1 MNLVGRARGTQ
12 QTVTPVQLVD
22 DAIDELVEREK
33 AVSALEAA
41 LRRSSEGRVRLV
53 LVEGAIGT
61 GKSALVWRFLEKAE
75 SKGVSTFGVQI
86 HPDENSL
93 TVDILDR
100 MFRNAAVPSLFR
112 TAVGRRL
119 LALRE
124 DIGQVDSSAL
134 VMQLC
139 ELAADLVDLAESV
152 PVLLVIDDVHHLD
165 TDSLNALLHLLPTA
179 SAGRVL
185 VVLTAGDSRQPLGW
199 RMPTGL
205 LMRANFQ
212 RVGLNRLSEDGVRLA
227 AARRL
232 SKATADS
239 LPADLIAL
247 SAGNP
252 LVLEYL
258 VRAYEITG
266 TGYPQGYAQAFVECL
281 RRCPPETVEAVQ
293 ALAVLGGQATPER
306 VAELAAVDRVDVNLL
321 PLMNAGLLHL
331 QAFRHPS
338 GARAVL
344 RDMPTGFRAG
354 LHRRAALLLHDEGA
368 PTLDVARQ
376 LIQADEHEM
385 PWSSELLLDAA
396 SEALTLKQ
404 VRLAL
409 ECVKVAR
416 RAERDP
422 VARAAVDARLSRL
435 EWHLKP
441 LAAARHVQSQL
452 KDSAAGLLSPRDIL
466 DLAWR
471 TAWFGQMDTIE
482 PLLSAVSR
490 TSGDGD
496 LNDLVRWLAFTFP
509 EHTFDRGTATLPP
522 STTLADPWLRSAS
535 SLAKG
540 LIGGPADHGVADAEL
555 VLQSLEL
562 EHDYLWSGET
572 AALALLTLVYTD
584 HLEAAVTHA
593 DRLLNEARDA
603 EMPMWHAVFM
613 AIQAEALFRQGDLH
627 GAFSQAVTALAEIPV
642 QGWGILVGLPV
653 GCAIHAA
660 VRMGD
665 LAATKGLFGLP
676 MPESALRS
684 HYGLHFLHAR
694 GHYRLA
700 VGLPQAALADFLA
713 CGSLTERWGARG
725 VGVVPW
731 RTSAAEAWSRH
742 GNPEQARRLLRDQL
756 TMLPPSSGRARG
768 QAIRVLASV
777 SRDTRRPQLLT
788 DAFDVLK
795 DCGDKYELAR
805 TLTDLSIALRQAG
818 DQLKARRTARRAL
831 HFAKAAGA
839 QPLCHE
845 ATLYVY
851 DQEAETVEPTRAEEG
866 RLFLLTKQELRV
878 AEFAVE
884 GHTNLEIAAKLYI
897 TPSTV
902 EQHLTRI
909 FRKLNVKRRDELP
922 YQLDTLLAQRRRQTH
937 HSHKGNENNR
947 D

>member
-1 MNLVGRARGTQ
+1 MT
-12 QTVTPVQLVD
+12 TVQHID

-33 AVSALEAA
+33 AAAALDVA
-41 LRRSSEGRVRLV
+41 LRRSSEGRVRMV

-61 GKSALVWRFLEKAE
+61 GKSAVVWRFLEKAE
-75 SKGVSTFGVQI
+75 SEGVLAFGVHI
-86 HPDENSL
+86 HPDERTLN
-93 TVDILDR
+93 VGILDR
-100 MFRNAAVPSLFR
+100 LFRNVAVPNLFR

-124 DIGQVDSSAL
+124 GIGQADGPAL
-134 VMQLC
+134 IRQLC

-152 PVLLVIDDVHHLD
+152 PVLLVIDDIHHLD

-185 VVLTAGDSRQPLGW
+185 VVLTADESRHPLGW

-205 LMRANFQ
+205 LMRPNLQ
-212 RVGLNRLSEDGVRLA
+212 RVVLNRLSEDGVRLA
-227 AARRL
+227 AARRVG
-232 SKATADS
+232 KAAAES
-239 LPADLIAL
+239 LPADLMAL

-258 VRAYEITG
+258 VRAYEATG

-281 RRCPPETVEAVQ
+281 RRCPPESVEVVR
-293 ALAVLGGQATPER
+293 ALAVLGGQATAER
-306 VAELAAVDRVDVNLL
+306 VAELAAVDRVDMNLL
-321 PLMNAGLLHL
+321 PLTNAGLLDL

-338 GARAVL
+338 AARAVL
-344 RDMPTGFRAG
+344 SDMSAESRAG

-368 PTLDVARQ
+368 PALDVARQ
-376 LIQADEHEM
+376 LIQADEHEL
-385 PWSSELLLDAA
+385 PWSAGLLLDAA
-396 SEALTLKQ
+396 SEALALNR
-404 VRLAL
+404 VWLAL
-409 ECVKVAR
+409 ECVKMAS

-422 VARAAVDARLSRL
+422 AARAAVEARLSRL
-435 EWHLKP
+435 EWQLKP
-441 LAAARHVQSQL
+441 LAAARHVESQL
-452 KDSAAGLLSPRDIL
+452 KDSAAGWSSPRDIL

-471 TAWFGQMDTIE
+471 AAWFGQIDAIE
-482 PLLSAVSR
+482 PLLSTVGR
-490 TSGDGD
+490 TPDDGD
-496 LNDLVRWLAFTFP
+496 LNDLVQWLAFTFP
-509 EHTFDRGTATLPP
+509 QHTFERRTATSPP
-522 STTLADPWLRSAS
+522 SSALAEPWLHSAS
-535 SLAKG
+535 SLARG
-540 LIGGPADHGVADAEL
+540 LAGGPADPGVADAEL
-555 VLQSLEL
+555 VLQSLAL
-562 EHDYLWSGET
+562 DHDSLWSGET

-584 HLEAAVTHA
+584 HLEAAVAHA

-603 EMPMWHAVFM
+603 EMPTWHAVFM
-613 AIQAEALFRQGDLH
+613 AIRAEALLRQGNLP
-627 GAFSQAVTALAEIPV
+627 GAFGQAVTALAEIPV

-653 GCAIHAA
+653 GCAVHAA

-665 LAATKGLFGLP
+665 LAAAKRLLGLP
-676 MPESALRS
+676 VPESALRS
-684 HYGLHFLHAR
+684 RYGLHFLHAR

-713 CGSLTERWGARG
+713 CGSLAEGWGARDT
-725 VGVVPW
+725 GVVPW

-756 TMLPPSSGRARG
+756 AMLPPSSGRARG
-768 QAIRVLASV
+768 QAMRVLARV

-788 DAFDVLK
+788 DAVDVLK

-805 TLTDLSIALRQAG
+805 VLTDLSIALRQSG

-831 HFAKAAGA
+831 HFAEAAGA
-839 QPLCHE
+839 QPLCDE
-845 ATLYVY
+845 ASLY
-851 DQEAETVEPTRAEEG
+851 DQEAKTVELARAEEEK
-866 RLFLLTKQELRV
+866 LSLLTGQELRV
-878 AEFAVE
+878 AALAVE
-884 GHTNLEIAAKLYI
+884 GDTNLEIAAKLYI

-922 YQLDTLLAQRRRQTH
+922 CQLDTWSAARRRLTH
-937 HSHKGNENNR
+937 HSHKGKEEYR